1 MKKILLLLVSVLCGL
16 SILCGCRDPY
26 ASTTCGDFVYFIRES
41 EGNEVAFLNGLSEQ
55 GKQKKVVIVPE
66 TVDGYDVVALSYMFG
81 IANLGELES
90 RSIEALYIPSEVY
103 IGGSGTFNSCPNL
116 KKIVFINVNG
126 WRSLD
131 YYPHNYD
138 DLINVYYC
146 SAYDGYDGYYVD
158 SHIGRYANVSYM
170 YNYEGAENEGY
181 YWVDN
186 FDYGGTIGYI
196 PENPER
202 EGYTFGGWYKE
213 PECINKWNFESDVLP
228 EERTEMNEEGE
239 EEVVYQETRLYAK
252 WL

>member
-1 MKKILLLLVSVLCGL
+1 MMKKILLLLVSVLCGL
-16 SILCGCRDPY
+16 SILCGCHDPY

-66 TVDGYDVVALSYMFG
+66 TVDGYDVVALSDMFG
-81 IANLGELES
+81 IAEVGELDS
-90 RSIEALYIPSEVY
+90 KNLEALYIPYYTVL
-103 IGGSGTFNSCPNL
+103 GGSSTFVSCPNL
-116 KKIVFINVNG
+116 KKIVLINVNG
-126 WRSLD
+126 WRLRTA
-131 YYPHNYD
+131 YPGTGER
-138 DLINVYYC
+138 LINVYYC

-158 SHIGRYANVSYM
+158 SQIGRYANISYM

-196 PENPER
+196 PSEPER

-213 PECINKWNFESDVLP
+213 PECINE
-228 EERTEMNEEGE
+228 
-239 EEVVYQETRLYAK
+239 
-252 WL
+252 